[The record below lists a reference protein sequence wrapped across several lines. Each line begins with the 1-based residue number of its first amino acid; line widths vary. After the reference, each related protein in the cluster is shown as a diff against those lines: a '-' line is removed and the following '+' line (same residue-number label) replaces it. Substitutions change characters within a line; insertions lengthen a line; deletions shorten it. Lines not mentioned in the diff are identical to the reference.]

1 MTAATTRAVITA
13 LEAKGGPGCARFVGG
28 CVRDTLLRRDGPE
41 LDIDIATPLGP
52 PEVIAALEAAGL
64 KAVPTGVEH
73 GTVTAVA
80 KGRPFEIT
88 TLRRD
93 VETDGR
99 RAVVAFTKDWAEDAA
114 RRDFRLNALYAEPDG
129 RLHDPTGGGVEDVQA
144 GRIVFVGDPATRIA
158 EDYLR
163 ILRFFRFY
171 AAYGRGEPDEAGL
184 AACAD
189 LRQGLLGLSGE
200 RTAKELLKL
209 LAAPDPRPAMAAMAQ
224 TGVLGV
230 LLPGAGD
237 LARLNGLVEIEDA
250 DPDSVLRLAALL
262 PDDRDRLRAAIA
274 RLRLA
279 NATRDRLLA
288 ACSDGTALA
297 PDMTPQ
303 AARAAIYRLSRAT
316 FADRIQLAWAG
327 APGEESAAWAAL
339 LTLTETWTPP
349 PFPLSGADIKALG
362 VAEGPQVGEL
372 RRALEAWW
380 IAQDFAP
387 DRQAALAELRARV
400 VQPISAHPRE
410 SGDPRF

>member
-1 MTAATTRAVITA
+1 MYLPSRPWMTAAPTRAVITA

-52 PEVIAALEAAGL
+52 AEVTTALEAAGL
-64 KAVPTGVEH
+64 KAVPTGIDH
-73 GTVTAVA
+73 GTITAVA
-80 KGRPFEIT
+80 NGRPFEIT

-99 RAVVAFTKDWAEDAA
+99 RAVVAFTTDWAEDAA

-129 RLHDPTGGGVEDVQA
+129 QLHDPTGGGVEDAHA
-144 GRIVFVGDPATRIA
+144 GRIIFVGDPETRIA

-171 AAYGRGEPDEAGL
+171 AAYGRGEPDAAGL
-184 AACAD
+184 AACAA

-209 LAAPDPRPAMAAMAQ
+209 LAAPDPRPALAAMAQ
-224 TGVLGV
+224 TGVLGM
-230 LLPGAGD
+230 LLPGVDD
-237 LARLNGLVEIEDA
+237 LARVNGLVEVEGDV
-250 DPDSVLRLAALL
+250 PDSVLRLAALL
-262 PDDRDRLRAAIA
+262 PHDRERLPAAIA

-288 ACSDGTALA
+288 ALPDETAVT
-297 PDMTPQ
+297 PEMSPQ
-303 AARAAIYRLSRAT
+303 AARAAIYRLGGAT
-316 FADRIQLAWAG
+316 FADRVQLAWAG
-327 APGEESAAWAAL
+327 APNPESAAWAAL
-339 LTLTETWTPP
+339 LDLAQTWTPP
-349 PFPLSGADIKALG
+349 PFPLNGADIKALG
-362 VAEGPQVGEL
+362 VSEGPQVGEL
-372 RRALEAWW
+372 RRTLEAWW

-387 DRQAALAELRARV
+387 DRQAAFAELRARV
-400 VQPISAHPRE
+400 GRD
-410 SGDPRF
+410 G